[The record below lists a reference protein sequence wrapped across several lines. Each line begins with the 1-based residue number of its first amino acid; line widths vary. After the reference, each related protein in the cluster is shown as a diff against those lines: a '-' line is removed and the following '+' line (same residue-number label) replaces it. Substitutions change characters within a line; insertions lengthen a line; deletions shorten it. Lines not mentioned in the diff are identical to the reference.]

1 MPTLIEA
8 IFDRII
14 LPLNLIATTVVFYVA
29 TRIYLF
35 PHLARLQPRSVLIPI
50 LLLHSL
56 RHLGMMFLSD
66 LPRFSTAVRLSG
78 GFGRFACCRAGF
90 CLSLFCPS
98 KFGPCATYGM
108 GFQCLG
114 HARFTR
120 CHYSRDG
127 LRSPCIYGPL
137 LLDSRVLGA
146 RSVDYPLHNV
156 RYSYQYW
163 RDQT

>member
-56 RHLGMMFLSD
+56 RHLGMMFLTRGAIYPGLPPQFAYPAALGD
-66 LPRFSTAVRLSG
+66 LLAAVLAFTLSFLSFEIRSMRDLWYGFSMS
-78 GFGRFACCRAGF
+78 
-90 CLSLFCPS
+90 
-98 KFGPCATYGM
+98 
-108 GFQCLG
+108 
-114 HARFTR
+114 
-120 CHYSRDG
+120 
-127 LRSPCIYGPL
+127 
-137 LLDSRVLGA
+137 GA
-146 RSVDYPLHNV
+146 RSIYSMPLFS
-156 RYSYQYW
+156 RRFAEPLYLW
-163 RDQT
+163 APLTGFPRFGCPLC